1 MKIIKIIMCLLNEG
15 HRPWHL
21 KGLKGWRGSSGRVER
36 RAGFCLGLSSSEFHS
51 AIITFQI
58 ITTAQRFHMA
68 CPRAFQI
75 YKRTLFL
82 EKTVPIRL

>member
-1 MKIIKIIMCLLNEG
+1 MKIIMCLLNEE
-15 HRPWHL
+15 HRPGHL
-21 KGLKGWRGSSGRVER
+21 KGLKGWRGSSVRVQR
-36 RAGFCLGLSSSEFHS
+36 RAGCCLGLSFSEFHS
-51 AIITFQI
+51 AIITFEV

-82 EKTVPIRL
+82 EKTVHLRL